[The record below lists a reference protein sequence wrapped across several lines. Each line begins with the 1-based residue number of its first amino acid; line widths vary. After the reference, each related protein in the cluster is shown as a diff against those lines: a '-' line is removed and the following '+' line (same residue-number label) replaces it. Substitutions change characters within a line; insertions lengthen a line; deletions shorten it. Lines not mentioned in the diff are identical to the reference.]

1 MKHRN
6 TIAAI
11 ATAAAL
17 AGTCAVVVPAAS
29 ASTSA
34 PKTHTLT
41 FISVQEAVHNYSE
54 TISSQ
59 QDRDVNKAGKVV
71 GYDLLY
77 LVFNPKTETAKLNFT
92 AVTSGGFV
100 YGEIADPCIPAA
112 PGGEGGDGEGKI
124 CRDLATQIDE
134 QITIE
139 QSLRAGGI
147 EIDLQGGDAGL
158 PRRDKDRLD
167 GIVAVFVIEDCR

>member
-6 TIAAI
+6 AIAAI
-11 ATAAAL
+11 AAATAL

-29 ASTSA
+29 ASASA
-34 PKTHTLT
+34 PKTHTLSFT
-41 FISVQEAVHNYSE
+41 SVQEAVHNYSQ

-100 YGEIADPCIPAA
+100 YGVASASSSPVIHGTVTGGTGVFKGAA
-112 PGGEGGDGEGKI
+112 G
-124 CRDLATQIDE
+124 T
-134 QITIE
+134 
-139 QSLRAGGI
+139 
-147 EIDLQGGDAGL
+147 
-158 PRRDKDRLD
+158 
-167 GIVAVFVIEDCR
+167 IVAKNLNPSGSKTAVTITYHT

>member
-6 TIAAI
+6 AIAAI
-11 ATAAAL
+11 ATATAL

-29 ASTSA
+29 ASASA
-34 PKTHTLT
+34 PKTHTLSFT
-41 FISVQEAVHNYSE
+41 SVQEAVHNYSQ

-100 YGEIADPCIPAA
+100 YGVASASSSPVSHGTVTGGTGAFKGAA
-112 PGGEGGDGEGKI
+112 G
-124 CRDLATQIDE
+124 T
-134 QITIE
+134 
-139 QSLRAGGI
+139 
-147 EIDLQGGDAGL
+147 
-158 PRRDKDRLD
+158 
-167 GIVAVFVIEDCR
+167 IVAKNLNPSGSKTAVTITYHT

>member
-11 ATAAAL
+11 ATATAL

-34 PKTHTLT
+34 PKSHTLT
-41 FISVQEAVHNYSE
+41 FISVQEAMHDYSQ
-54 TISSQ
+54 TVSSQ
-59 QDRDVNKAGKVV
+59 QDRDVNNKGKVI

-77 LVFNPKTETAKLNFT
+77 TVFNPKTETAKLSFT

-100 YGEIADPCIPAA
+100 YGVANASASPVTHGTVTGGTGAFKGAA
-112 PGGEGGDGEGKI
+112 GTI
-124 CRDLATQIDE
+124 LAKNLNKAGTRTS
-134 QITIE
+134 ITITYHT
-139 QSLRAGGI
+139 
-147 EIDLQGGDAGL
+147 
-158 PRRDKDRLD
+158 
-167 GIVAVFVIEDCR
+167 

>member
-6 TIAAI
+6 AIAAI
-11 ATAAAL
+11 ATATAL
-17 AGTCAVVVPAAS
+17 AGGCAAVVPAAS

-34 PKTHTLT
+34 PKTHNLSFT
-41 FISVQEAVHNYSE
+41 SAQEAVHNYSQ

-100 YGEIADPCIPAA
+100 YGVASASSSPVIHGTVTGGTGVFKGAA
-112 PGGEGGDGEGKI
+112 G
-124 CRDLATQIDE
+124 T
-134 QITIE
+134 
-139 QSLRAGGI
+139 
-147 EIDLQGGDAGL
+147 
-158 PRRDKDRLD
+158 
-167 GIVAVFVIEDCR
+167 IVAKNLNPSGSKTAVTITYHT